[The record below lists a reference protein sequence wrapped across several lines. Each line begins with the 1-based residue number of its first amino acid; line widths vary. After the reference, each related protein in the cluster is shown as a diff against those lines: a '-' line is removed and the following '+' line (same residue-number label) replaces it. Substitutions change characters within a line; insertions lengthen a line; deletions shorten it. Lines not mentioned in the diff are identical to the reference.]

1 MVRKVLVQAAPEEDV
16 QGSTQ
21 GFGGMIALLADAF
34 ADFQHTF
41 MEEMG
46 QFQEAVPETSRL
58 APYGW

>member
-1 MVRKVLVQAAPEEDV
+1 MVRKVLVKAAPEENV
-16 QGSTQ
+16 EGYVPS
-21 GFGGMIALLADAF
+21 FGGMIALLADAV

-58 APYGW
+58 APYGF

>member
-16 QGSTQ
+16 EGTMP
-21 GFGGMIALLADAF
+21 GFGGFISLLADAV

-46 QFQEAVPETSRL
+46 QFEEAVPETSRL